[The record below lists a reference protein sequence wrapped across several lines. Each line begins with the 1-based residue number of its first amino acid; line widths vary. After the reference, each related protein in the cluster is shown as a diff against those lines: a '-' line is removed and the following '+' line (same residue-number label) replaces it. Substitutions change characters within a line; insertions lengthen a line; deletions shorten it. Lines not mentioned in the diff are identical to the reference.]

1 VGSRDRA
8 RGRRY
13 LSGFNAIAM
22 LVLLLIAV
30 TTGALTLTG
39 VTASRPIDPDAA
51 HERIFGVELL
61 FAVARVGTF
70 DVVVNAR
77 ATAPFT
83 CGSSGH
89 QRDVHRQHRSLA
101 RRAASRAARLDRGQ
115 LHDHA
120 DRRSGGGV
128 LVPLPQPVVLPF
140 KGTFRTPFAMDSHA
154 PADAEQT
161 DAGGVLPGRRLEVS
175 FGP

>member
-1 VGSRDRA
+1 
-8 RGRRY
+8 
-13 LSGFNAIAM
+13 LSGFTAIAM
-22 LVLLLIAV
+22 LVLL
-30 TTGALTLTG
+30 
-39 VTASRPIDPDAA
+39 PDAA
-51 HERIFGVELL
+51 HERIFGLELL
-61 FAVARVGTF
+61 FAVARAGTF
-70 DVVVNAR
+70 DVVV
-77 ATAPFT
+77 T

-89 QRDVHRQHRSLA
+89 QRDVHRRHRSLA